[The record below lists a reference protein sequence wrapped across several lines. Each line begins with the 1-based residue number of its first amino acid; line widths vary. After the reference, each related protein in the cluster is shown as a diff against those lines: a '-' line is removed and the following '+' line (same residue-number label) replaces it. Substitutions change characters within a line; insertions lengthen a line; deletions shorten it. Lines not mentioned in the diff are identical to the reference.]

1 MPTRQRYRSVI
12 RDSNPR
18 YQRQPGDRSIW
29 LREELVQ
36 GRNYYDFLRGSVGGW
51 CVMHFCFSL
60 PPGAAAPSSGRLTL
74 LALQAG
80 IFVVAISIQM
90 IRWSGKISL
99 FAPIFFLTGLTVG
112 VCSWQVALFA
122 AVLVWALN
130 CALPNPEAF
139 LLVQA
144 IALAGFSTLFLGTIN
159 ARTLLGASLIFL
171 PVVISLLTRERLML
185 KIRRPRPAESGHL
198 A

>member
-1 MPTRQRYRSVI
+1 MPSRQRFRAAS

-18 YQRQPGDRSIW
+18 YQRQPGDRSVW
-29 LREELVQ
+29 LREELVKGQ
-36 GRNYYDFLRGSVGGW
+36 NYYDFLRGSIGGW
-51 CVMHFCFSL
+51 SVMHCCFSL
-60 PPGAAAPSSGRLTL
+60 PPVADAPSSGRLTT

-80 IFVVAISIQM
+80 IFVVAILIQM
-90 IRWSGKISL
+90 IRWNGRISL

-144 IALAGFSTLFLGTIN
+144 IALAGFSALFLGTITV
-159 ARTLLGASLIFL
+159 RTLLGAFLIFL
-171 PVVISLLTRERLML
+171 PVVISLLTKERLML
-185 KIRRPRPAESGHL
+185 KTKRPKPAESGHL